1 MKEQEVYNQALANA
15 FWITQNIERFKNID
29 PYALARV
36 STGVAKVESNFNP
49 TAKNKNS
56 TARGLMQILICT
68 QREIE
73 AKYLKVKNFP
83 EASIYCKSYPKAP
96 VNTKKLDP
104 LYTAYYGML
113 IGQVYLAYQY
123 NRYKDWAKAI
133 HAYNQGSY
141 NKTAP
146 KAAGKT
152 YLAKVNK
159 QLNEINFAQ
168 LEKVANTTKALITD
182 GKYPE
187 FL

>member
-1 MKEQEVYNQALANA
+1 MTQQEVYNQALANA
-15 FWITQNIERFKNID
+15 FWITQNIARFKNID

-49 TAKNKNS
+49 TAKNKS
-56 TARGLMQILICT
+56 SSARGLMQILICT

-83 EASIYCKSYPKAP
+83 EASLPCKSYPKAP
-96 VNTKKLDP
+96 VNTKILDKI
-104 LYTAYYGML
+104 YTPFYGML

-123 NRYKDWAKAI
+123 NRYNDWAKAI
-133 HAYNQGSY
+133 HAFNQGSY
-141 NKTAP
+141 NKSAP

-152 YLAKVNK
+152 YLAKVNSR
-159 QLNEINFAQ
+159 LNEIDFAQ
-168 LEKVANTTKALITD
+168 LEKVANTTRALITD